1 MNDAERIQQIR
12 LEQYNQAT
20 QPSIPM
26 YSQDDL
32 EAVQSVER
40 NYPDADYSKSYREVS
55 SKPSVEPIK
64 SKELDDA
71 TLSKIDKVFNE
82 GNEATQQAF
91 KERFPDKYEQYKAK
105 RIGQFETKW
114 RDLITKSSI
123 QDGVRLDKLAQMNEP
138 TLNALKQQN
147 PQVYEDFQKLKNAGW
162 TPGAQFE
169 VYDFTSTE
177 TKVGDNFGTAFLNA
191 QKAAWDTTDK
201 IIRNPVG
208 FAKDLMFPEKE
219 ALPEVGQSF
228 VGEVDIEYL
237 YENRPEDAA
246 AVVRQEAIKRNTGVR
261 GSLGFGIGLPKQ
273 FATMEF
279 AGKTKFGHSTFT
291 VAEDVPGGPKAGQ
304 PFYWNAPGISV
315 NDMQEL
321 KHAAAETAVAIGM
334 GSQSLLLRAVTG
346 AALAGGQAL
355 KRQAFQSAKAP
366 EGIPLTQ
373 MGFTAATEA
382 ILSMAF
388 DVGGEGL
395 AAVAKRGTQAIMNI
409 FRRTGAPEEALPRMV
424 RPNQVGVPELTAE
437 GRAYLVERNI
447 NEAELPAEFLQELH
461 NVNKS
466 EILPTT
472 NLDEQMNIAVAN
484 RFSQTRL
491 VADILS
497 KTDPE
502 AKMLYEA
509 QDALAKTGGKYGL
522 KLREIYDGDDTKL
535 AAIMYKAA
543 QHASGAPTTP
553 SVEKLVDL
561 MPMVREMKTEV
572 DKVGIR
578 LYDTA
583 LKDLSGTESAKA
595 PLDSRLIEEAFSDI
609 FTNYGVDPSYK
620 PDLLALENQLIRFG
634 VLNTPEAME
643 ALRIRNHNLLE
654 MQFETAKS
662 RVADAT
668 DEKVLKARL
677 QELAQGIKDDA
688 SAVDLN
694 IRNEFAMGAGG
705 KLERGFQ
712 ESGERK
718 IRRAERRG
726 AKDTKVAEMRAELDT
741 EVKEFREFQ
750 LKELK
755 LSGEATAD
763 LKSRKGRR
771 RAEALAKKE
780 AQLADLK
787 ARKLQQLERMHQ
799 RRKELI
805 DARIESSAAMNRD
818 FDSLTAESAVR
829 LHRSLSGIA
838 ESKLPWSAKKKLK
851 DAINNTFASA
861 SDNNVVNAFQQ
872 ATKYWTK
879 HQRVFD
885 VGSTLAE
892 LTERID
898 KGSSLP
904 EISASDI
911 IGRVKSMGVED
922 LDMLMDG
929 FQRLSRRSNPTISR
943 NAVNARRM
951 LQSAAYLDFLDN
963 LFDISAQKAGVMQTA
978 ESYPSAT
985 LRSQSQ
991 MGRALT
997 NVDLDRAVG
1006 NWGMERLTRI
1016 LNKEQRD
1023 NLTAIRLLL
1032 DSSQRRAPV
1041 TGLTADTDTTIATMV
1056 GNTMSNSVWLAFQNL
1071 KVAGAVGAYRF
1082 GKMFAALR
1090 AKNRLAENI
1099 IQPYSAMQK
1108 RAAEALDDPLAFE
1121 AKKVFGKDIGAEA
1134 VEDVDRRIGQ
1144 VLQEAGEGVSP
1155 SQAKIAASYEYIK
1168 HAYPNLY
1175 EWMTRQSMRSAKGQV
1190 VKEPLE
1196 EVGQVVADQE
1206 LNNASQ

>member
-1 MNDAERIQQIR
+1 
-12 LEQYNQAT
+12 
-20 QPSIPM
+20 
-26 YSQDDL
+26 
-32 EAVQSVER
+32 
-40 NYPDADYSKSYREVS
+40 
-55 SKPSVEPIK
+55 
-64 SKELDDA
+64 
-71 TLSKIDKVFNE
+71 
-82 GNEATQQAF
+82 
-91 KERFPDKYEQYKAK
+91 
-105 RIGQFETKW
+105 
-114 RDLITKSSI
+114 
-123 QDGVRLDKLAQMNEP
+123 
-138 TLNALKQQN
+138 
-147 PQVYEDFQKLKNAGW
+147 
-162 TPGAQFE
+162 
-169 VYDFTSTE
+169 
-177 TKVGDNFGTAFLNA
+177 
-191 QKAAWDTTDK
+191 
-201 IIRNPVG
+201 
-208 FAKDLMFPEKE
+208 
-219 ALPEVGQSF
+219 
-228 VGEVDIEYL
+228 
-237 YENRPEDAA
+237 
-246 AVVRQEAIKRNTGVR
+246 
-261 GSLGFGIGLPKQ
+261 
-273 FATMEF
+273 
-279 AGKTKFGHSTFT
+279 
-291 VAEDVPGGPKAGQ
+291 
-304 PFYWNAPGISV
+304 
-315 NDMQEL
+315 
-321 KHAAAETAVAIGM
+321 
-334 GSQSLLLRAVTG
+334 
-346 AALAGGQAL
+346 
-355 KRQAFQSAKAP
+355 
-366 EGIPLTQ
+366 
-373 MGFTAATEA
+373 
-382 ILSMAF
+382 
-388 DVGGEGL
+388 
-395 AAVAKRGTQAIMNI
+395 
-409 FRRTGAPEEALPRMV
+409 MV
-424 RPNQVGVPELTAE
+424 RPNQAGVPELTAE

-447 NEAELPAEFLQELH
+447 SEAELPAEFLQELH

-543 QHASGAPTTP
+543 HHASGAPTTP
-553 SVEKLVDL
+553 SVEKLMDL

-595 PLDSRLIEEAFSDI
+595 PLDSRMIKEAFSDI

-643 ALRIRNHNLLE
+643 ALRIRNYNLLE

-662 RVADAT
+662 KVADAI
-668 DEKVLKARL
+668 DEKILKARL
-677 QELAQGIKDDA
+677 QELAQKIKDDA
-688 SAVDLN
+688 SAVDLD

-726 AKDTKVAEMRAELDT
+726 TKDTKVAEMRAELAA
-741 EVKEFREFQ
+741 EVKDFQ
-750 LKELK
+750 KFQAKELGISK
-755 LSGEATAD
+755 EATEE
-763 LKSRKGRR
+763 LKGRKSSR
-771 RAEALAKKE
+771 RAAALAAKE
-780 AQLADLK
+780 DQLAELK
-787 ARKLQQLERMHQ
+787 ARKIQQLERMHQ
-799 RRKELI
+799 RRQELI

-963 LFDISAQKAGVMQTA
+963 LFNISAQKSGVMQTA

-985 LRSQSQ
+985 LRAQSQ
-991 MGRALT
+991 VKGRALT

-1006 NWGMERLTRI
+1006 NWGMERLTRV

-1082 GKMFAALR
+1082 GKMFTSLR

-1121 AKKVFGKDIGAEA
+1121 AKKVFGRDIGAEA
-1134 VEDVDRRIGQ
+1134 VEDVDRRIAQ
-1144 VLQEAGEGVSP
+1144 VLRESPEGVSP